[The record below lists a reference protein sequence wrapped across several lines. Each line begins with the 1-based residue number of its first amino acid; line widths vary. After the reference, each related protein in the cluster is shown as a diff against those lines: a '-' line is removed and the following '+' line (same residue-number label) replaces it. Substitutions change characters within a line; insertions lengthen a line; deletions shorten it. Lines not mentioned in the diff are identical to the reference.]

1 MLCEAII
8 DRRITMEE
16 DRILQKQEPVWTK
29 DFILISIANLFIS
42 LGFQMLLPV
51 LPVFSARIG
60 GSDAWA
66 GLVVGI
72 FTASAVLMRPIAGR
86 LLDSHGRRRVYILGL
101 IAFLI
106 CVMAYNWTS
115 TILALL
121 ILRFIHGFGW
131 GASSTAASTIASDII
146 PKSRLAEGMGYF
158 GLTSTLAMAVAP
170 ALGLGLLGS
179 HGFNTVFYFSA
190 AVVFLSIFISLPISY
205 HKPDAP
211 PKSKLILFS
220 QTGEAGETGIIE
232 KTALLPAIVI
242 FFVTMTYGAIVS
254 FIALYANQR
263 QVENIGLFFTVY
275 AAALLISRPYFG
287 RLTDKKGASF
297 AVLPGIVFVIIAML
311 LIYSAKSLILFLIP
325 GFIYGI
331 GFGAIQP
338 ALQAMAVSKVI
349 PSRRGAANAT
359 FFLGFDLGIGAG
371 AILWGIIAEA
381 FGYQFIYLLAV
392 IPAIIG
398 AFIYMK
404 LRK

>member
-1 MLCEAII
+1 
-8 DRRITMEE
+8 MEE

>member
-1 MLCEAII
+1 
-8 DRRITMEE
+8 MEE

-29 DFILISIANLFIS
+29 DFILISITNLFIS